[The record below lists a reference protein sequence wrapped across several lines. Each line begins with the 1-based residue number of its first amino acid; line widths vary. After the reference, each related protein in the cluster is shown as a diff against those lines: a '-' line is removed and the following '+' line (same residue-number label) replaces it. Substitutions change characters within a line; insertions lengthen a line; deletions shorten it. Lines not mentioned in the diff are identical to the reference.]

1 MVFVSHELNTSL
13 FRIDSVVVVER
24 AWTIAFVLIASR
36 SFIRFPQ
43 NFALALATLKV
54 AKEMVHNLNMSM
66 K

>member
-13 FRIDSVVVVER
+13 FRIDRVVVER
-24 AWTIAFVLIASR
+24 AWKIAFVLIASR